1 MKYSIE
7 MKESQFQAFLKER
20 KAELMEEGATDIYK
34 QVRAE
39 WKAYKATLPQKPK
52 GPTPEQISIG
62 NGCQPD
68 GQVDGWMYLGTYP
81 Q

>member
-68 GQVDGWMYLGTYP
+68 GQVDIGYS
-81 Q
+81 

>member
-1 MKYSIE
+1 

-39 WKAYKATLPQKPK
+39 WKAYMQGSRIATPHFTHKK
-52 GPTPEQISIG
+52 TT
-62 NGCQPD
+62 GC
-68 GQVDGWMYLGTYP
+68 GGRVVVVSL
-81 Q
+81 